1 MVLAPLAG
9 MPIPLLPLQIL
20 WLNLV
25 TDGLPAVAL
34 AVEPPEPGVMRR
46 PPTPL
51 GESLLGS
58 DRGRRIVMRGFA
70 DGPDA
75 RPRLPGVGRRRGRI
89 ADRPLH
95 VDRFAELA
103 GGFAMR
109 SERVSLRRLG
119 VFSNLALVGAV
130 ALTVALQVVLVA
142 VPFPRDLL
150 GLQPLT
156 AAQWLLV
163 VGIALTYLVV
173 VEFDKALHSRATRS
187 AAA

>member
-1 MVLAPLAG
+1 MGSRQWPSRSSRRS
-9 MPIPLLPLQIL
+9 
-20 WLNLV
+20 
-25 TDGLPAVAL
+25 PASCGA
-34 AVEPPEPGVMRR
+34 
-46 PPTPL
+46 
-51 GESLLGS
+51 
-58 DRGRRIVMRGFA
+58 
-70 DGPDA
+70 
-75 RPRLPGVGRRRGRI
+75 RRRRSARACSAPTAGGGSSCAASLTVLTLVPAYLLWDAGEDASQTVLFTSI
-89 ADRPLH
+89 A
-95 VDRFAELA
+95 FAELA

-130 ALTVALQVVLVA
+130 ALTVALQVLLV

-163 VGIALTYLVV
+163 AGIALTYLVV